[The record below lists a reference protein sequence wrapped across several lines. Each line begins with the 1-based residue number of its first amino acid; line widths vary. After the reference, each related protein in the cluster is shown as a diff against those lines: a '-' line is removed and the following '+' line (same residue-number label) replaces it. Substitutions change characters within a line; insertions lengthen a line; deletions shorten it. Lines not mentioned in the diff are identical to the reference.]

1 MLYKIQYT
9 TNLNLYITSE
19 YRINMA
25 ATSVVVYHFIY
36 DVADEI
42 NVDEIEKQLK
52 TTVGL
57 SYRRMTPKYVKI
69 SPTPVTLLLSPVNTT
84 VFSVPTTIEV
94 LAHIFAVGAVTMI
107 VRIPL
112 PDGVQLNDISKFSN
126 PEITYFGEKMD
137 ARKFSDIIF
146 NNNVMPQLKQYIGK
160 DWDNNRYVEEYTSYC
175 LTTKVDDMPKFID
188 ANKKLLAGILR
199 EDSGPLSED
208 EIASALKY
216 KVSYYDSDI
225 TVTDWSAALLIDPNG
240 DFNDAL
246 LAIEIANLQLLEF
259 RYYDDRLS
267 DAVKIA
273 NDELVKRT
281 GINSII
287 RGPTKL
293 LNTILNQRLEIQE
306 VLETT
311 KNEAKFFGDW
321 WVGKIY
327 NNLTARFYLDQW
339 NKSITEKLD
348 NLEDIYDTVNTQVEN
363 RRTNT
368 MDILIVGLFVL
379 EVILLL
385 L

>member
-1 MLYKIQYT
+1 
-9 TNLNLYITSE
+9 
-19 YRINMA
+19 MA
-25 ATSVVVYHFIY
+25 GPSAVVYHFIY

-42 NVDEIEKQLK
+42 NIDEIEKQLK

-57 SYRRMTPKYVKI
+57 SYKRVTPKYVKI
-69 SPTPVTLLLSPVNTT
+69 SPAPVTLMLSHINTT
-84 VFSVPTTIEV
+84 VFSAPVSIEV
-94 LAHIFAVGAVTMI
+94 SAHIFAVGAVTMI
-107 VRIPL
+107 IKIPL
-112 PDGVQLNDISKFSN
+112 PDGIQLTNINKYSN
-126 PEITYFGEKMD
+126 PEILYFGEKMD
-137 ARKFSDIIF
+137 ARKFSDIIL
-146 NNNVMPQLKQYIGK
+146 NNDVMPKLKQYVEKG
-160 DWDNNRYVEEYTSYC
+160 WDTGRYVEEYISYC
-175 LTTKVDDMPKFID
+175 LTMKVDDMPTFVE

-199 EDSGPLSED
+199 EDSGPLSDD
-208 EIASALKY
+208 EINSALKY

-225 TVTDWSAALLIDPNG
+225 TITDWSSALLIDPNS

-267 DAVKIA
+267 DAIKIA
-273 NDELVKRT
+273 NDEIGKKDRL
-281 GINSII
+281 GSIL
-287 RGPTKL
+287 RGPSKR
-293 LNTILNQRLEIQE
+293 LNSVLNQRLEIQE

-327 NNLTARFYLDQW
+327 ANIAARFYLDQW
-339 NKSITEKLD
+339 NKNITEKLD
-348 NLEDIYDTVNTQVEN
+348 DLEDIYNTVNTQVEN

-368 MDILIVGLFVL
+368 MDVLIVALFVL